1 MVAPTVH
8 AYMQAREDL
17 AQWTNGLSD
26 AQIWSRPHGLA
37 PVGFQLRH
45 IAGSVDRL
53 TSYLRG
59 EQLSSEQIEAARGE
73 MEPGAGRVELLEMAA
88 RSLQES
94 ERVIRELDPATLTA
108 ARAVGRKQ
116 LPTTVMGLVV
126 HLAEHTQRHVG
137 ELIITSK
144 LARMA

>member
-73 MEPGAGRVELLEMAA
+73 MEPGPGRV
-88 RSLQES
+88 
-94 ERVIRELDPATLTA
+94 
-108 ARAVGRKQ
+108 
-116 LPTTVMGLVV
+116 
-126 HLAEHTQRHVG
+126 
-137 ELIITSK
+137 
-144 LARMA
+144 